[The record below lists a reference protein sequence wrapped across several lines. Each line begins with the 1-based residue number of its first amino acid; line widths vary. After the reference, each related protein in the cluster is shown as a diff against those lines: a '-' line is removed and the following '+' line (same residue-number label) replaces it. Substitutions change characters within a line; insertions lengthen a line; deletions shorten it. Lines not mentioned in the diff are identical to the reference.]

1 MPGIKFVGRNTQNNQ
16 TWTVKGEDCC
26 DLYHKLCGLGVI
38 STQDYDPVHKKM
50 FEEAGYDYGKAM
62 DDIVELTEENGIE
75 WSEAFAKVCEEYNV
89 EMLTDEQ
96 YMEVIQAEDGNAY
109 YQSFTYADDDVQYP
123 GLEQNDLEF
132 DEDGELI
139 WMHEVDVVADA
150 YPSVIKITVGSSS
163 VEIGID
169 GLEVTEDDIDDFA
182 EEDIEK
188 ICEEMEFSGEHL
200 FRSDYERL
208 KEKLV
213 NYYSNRIVLF

>member
-1 MPGIKFVGRNTQNNQ
+1 MPGIKFVGRNSQNNH

-26 DLYHKLCGLGVI
+26 DIYHKLCGLGVI

-50 FEEAGYDYGKAM
+50 FEEAGCDYNKVM
-62 DDIVELTEENGIE
+62 DEIIELTEENNLE

-109 YQSFTYADDDVQYP
+109 YQSFTYVDDDVQYP

-132 DEDGELI
+132 DDDGELI
-139 WMHEVDVVADA
+139 WEHDVKMEAFPA
-150 YPSVIKITVGSSS
+150 NFKLSVGSSS
-163 VEIGID
+163 VEID
-169 GLEVTEDDIDDFA
+169 TDSLEYDEDDIEDMV
-182 EEDIEK
+182 EEDIDR

-200 FRSDYERL
+200 FRSDWEKVHEELHTYYFNRL
-208 KEKLV
+208 
-213 NYYSNRIVLF
+213 